1 MYQTYE
7 LYFEDG
13 DSPPRFVALTCRS
26 EAELI
31 SVVRSR
37 LEDDGAKAVEVRQF
51 GTTLFT
57 LKS

>member
-7 LYFEDG
+7 LYFEDADG
-13 DSPPRFVALTCRS
+13 PVRFEALTCRS

-37 LEDDGAKAVEVRQF
+37 LADEGAKAVEVRRF